1 MSSFTDEYLTR
12 SCARGN
18 SRHCRM
24 IYERY
29 KKFVYGIVW
38 KYLHDVET
46 VKDVTQE
53 TFLKVF
59 KNLANFRHDSSFKT
73 WLARITVNVCISHL
87 RAMKSR
93 KVDDHFSID
102 AQSNPYDNGNKKNI
116 EKDTTYDPHDL
127 LLQKEK
133 NKQVMLA
140 IDELNLKDK
149 TTILLW
155 SEGFKYAEIAEITK
169 TNAKTVGTRI
179 YHIKIKLIKKLTP
192 YIKTN
197 SLHEKGLNL

>member
-1 MSSFTDEYLTR
+1 MSSFTDEYLVK
-12 SCARGN
+12 SCAAGN
-18 SRHCRM
+18 RRHCRL

-29 KKFVYGIVW
+29 KKLVYGIAW
-38 KYLHDVET
+38 KYLHDIET

-59 KNLANFRHDSSFKT
+59 KNLSKFRHDSSFKT
-73 WLARITVNVCISHL
+73 WLAKITVNVCISHI

-93 KVDDHFSID
+93 KANNHFSID
-102 AQSNPYDNGNKKNI
+102 DQDDPYNPDDNGNKKNI
-116 EKDTTYDPHDL
+116 RGKTAADPHDL

-133 NKQVMLA
+133 SDQVMLA
-140 IDELNLKDK
+140 IDKLKTEEK

-155 SEGFKYAEIAEITK
+155 SEGFTYAEIAKITK

-179 YHIKIKLIKKLTP
+179 YHIKMKLIKKLTP
-192 YIKTN
+192 
-197 SLHEKGLNL
+197 HMKG

>member
-1 MSSFTDEYLTR
+1 MSSFTDEYLVK
-12 SCARGN
+12 SCAAGN
-18 SRHCRM
+18 RRHCRL

-29 KKFVYGIVW
+29 KKLVYGVAW

-59 KNLANFRHDSSFKT
+59 KNLSKFRYDSSFKT
-73 WLARITVNVCISHL
+73 WLARITVNVSISHI
-87 RAMKSR
+87 RAMKNR
-93 KVDDHFSID
+93 KADDHFSLND
-102 AQSNPYDNGNKKNI
+102 PDNNRNEKNI
-116 EKDTTYDPHDL
+116 GEDTATDPQSL

-133 NKQVMLA
+133 NRQVIQA
-140 IDELNLKDK
+140 IDKLKTEEK

-155 SEGFKYAEIAEITK
+155 SEGFTYAEIAETTK

-179 YHIKIKLIKKLTP
+179 YHIKMKLIKKLTP
-192 YIKTN
+192 
-197 SLHEKGLNL
+197 HMEG